1 MNEEDS
7 TSADRT
13 RLNSTLGGLEKYGML
28 LMGIFLMILSGGRF
42 VTPSA
47 AFLAAVFILMF
58 TRNTQVR
65 TGMSILYV
73 LLFLSLLVR
82 LHDYIDV
89 PRPVNFLLIAG
100 FALLE
105 LLPFIV
111 DRKLYNKLP
120 AAISPL
126 VLPCLFVV
134 ISFITSS
141 FLPFGSMAEKA
152 YTQVGNYEL
161 MQLLSVTGTH
171 GVTFVMFWFAATMAS
186 LWASGFVWRR
196 CRSQVIPL
204 SVCLMIIFVSGG
216 FRNIFDENESA
227 TVRIAGIVG
236 EQRALLQSLRDA
248 GVSNGL
254 NGLSVPGYSVD
265 QVTDALRVH
274 HDDLFQRTRKEAQ
287 AGARI
292 VSWAETNGVVV
303 KLIEASPEA
312 PSPEATL
319 IERASG
325 TASDL
330 GIYLVAP
337 VAVIA
342 DPDGSSD
349 TPGAEQTIDNK
360 LLVFGPNG
368 DLLGE
373 YTKARSLWNDRY
385 ATGDGEPLLIDTEF
399 GKIAF
404 AIGFDLDF
412 PSSMRQAG
420 EADILI
426 APSSDWKTLSPH
438 HSLMAT
444 FRGVENGLSLFRPVN
459 NGLSLASDSHGRIIA
474 QADQFRS
481 KPHTLIANVPTGGIS
496 TLYTRYGDWFAWLNC
511 LLFFVLMMVS
521 LITRRRRNKR
531 LQTTGLRQREDERD
545 QSRITAIQWR
555 DSERDNNL

>member
-1 MNEEDS
+1 MNEVES
-7 TSADRT
+7 TSAGST
-13 RLNSTLGGLEKYGML
+13 RFSSTLGGPEKYGML

-58 TRNTQVR
+58 TRNTQVK
-65 TGMSILYV
+65 TGMTILYV

-89 PRPVNFLLIAG
+89 PRPLNFLLIAG

-105 LLPFIV
+105 LVPFVV
-111 DRKLYNKLP
+111 DRKLFNKLP

-134 ISFITSS
+134 ISFVTSS
-141 FLPFGSMAEKA
+141 VLPFGSMAEKA

-186 LWASGFVWRR
+186 LWDSGFVWRR

-216 FRNIFDENESA
+216 FRNIFDENESP
-227 TVRIAGIVG
+227 TVRIAGVVG
-236 EQRALLQSLRDA
+236 DQRALLQSLRAA

-254 NGLSVPGYSVD
+254 SGLSVPGYSED
-265 QVTDALRVH
+265 QVTEALRAH
-274 HDDLFQRTRKEAQ
+274 HDDLFLRTRIEAQ

-292 VSWAETNGVVV
+292 VSWAEGNGVVF
-303 KLIEASPEA
+303 KRAEAALLKRAADSASNSGVYLVVSVAVFAEPDNSPEG
-312 PSPEATL
+312 STDTL
-319 IERASG
+319 SSVGE
-325 TASDL
+325 
-330 GIYLVAP
+330 P
-337 VAVIA
+337 V
-342 DPDGSSD
+342 
-349 TPGAEQTIDNK
+349 ENK

-368 DLLGE
+368 DLLGQ
-373 YTKARSLWNDRY
+373 YIKARSLWSDRY
-385 ATGDGEPLLIDTEF
+385 VEGDGEPLLIDTEF
-399 GKIAF
+399 GKVAF

-412 PSSMRQAG
+412 PASMRKTG

-459 NGLSLASDSHGRIIA
+459 NGLSIASDSHGRIIA
-474 QADQFRS
+474 QADQFRTM
-481 KPHTLIANVPTGGIS
+481 PHTLIANVPTRGVKTI
-496 TLYTRYGDWFAWLNC
+496 YTNYGDWFAWFNC
-511 LLFFVLMMVS
+511 LLFLLLMVVS
-521 LITRRRRNKR
+521 VTAWRRRNKR
-531 LQTTGLRQREDERD
+531 RHATGSRPREDDRD
-545 QSRITAIQWR
+545 KSRITAIQWR